1 MCETW
6 LSKVKHSDSEVKS
19 ATQSVSFEQ
28 DKEEKEIEA
37 SVSNFDCLPST
48 DVCERRLKCGRNK
61 RGKLLLVESVT
72 FNSGTLQELWVPV
85 FSHEKFQFY

>member
-28 DKEEKEIEA
+28 DKEEKEIE
-37 SVSNFDCLPST
+37 VSNFDCLPST

-61 RGKLLLVESVT
+61 RSKLLLVESVT